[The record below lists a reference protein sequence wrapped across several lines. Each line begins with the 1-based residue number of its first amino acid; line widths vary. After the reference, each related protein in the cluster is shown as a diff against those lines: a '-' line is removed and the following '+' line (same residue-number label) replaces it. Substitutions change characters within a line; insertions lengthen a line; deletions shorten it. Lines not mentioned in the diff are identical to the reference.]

1 MSRTVKADAVSKCA
15 EVCRMTN
22 RRRTRTLIPG
32 ETLHVPEH
40 LFMKIHI
47 EALQKFNSWGVTP
60 WHRCTRSFVL
70 TKSFVKLHGPWRSLS
85 IVSMHQLRFCYF
97 RDLDWHP
104 VRALHLIFCMPLF
117 RSRPTVFVMCLGLWW
132 FSYQVCCCAW
142 CLLFCKL
149 LAKMDE
155 VRAARVNHWLHWP
168 CCGIAVNLGGETLR
182 RKTRQDTFATVCRLC
197 SALYSFS

>member
-1 MSRTVKADAVSKCA
+1 MSRTVKADAVSKCD

-104 VRALHLIFCMPLF
+104 VRALLLCAWFFVCFFSVLDPLF
-117 RSRPTVFVMCLGLWW
+117 LLCVLVYEGFLIKYVAAPGACFFASCWQKWTRFGLQESTID
-132 FSYQVCCCAW
+132 FIG
-142 CLLFCKL
+142 
-149 LAKMDE
+149 
-155 VRAARVNHWLHWP
+155 H
-168 CCGIAVNLGGETLR
+168 AVALQWTWGRDT
-182 RKTRQDTFATVCRLC
+182 KT
-197 SALYSFS
+197 